1 MVVAQTLSVVLYGA
15 AVAGDHPDIDAPENL
30 SNFSGFLR
38 IGAIILLLVGL
49 ATAVGNLS
57 SSAFAATGFAFVVVV
72 LLGLYDYTIIAKKKR
87 KAAKD
92 TVAKAG
98 KEYLET
104 KKEVEKG
111 PDQVTNV
118 QGDVVDR
125 KHQQTHVDRSTTSVD
140 TIDQS
145 TTHVDRSKTV
155 KDQRTQV
162 EDSVVNRSDITAAA
176 EGRSGDA
183 TGANPGDQHPGTGAQ
198 PRGGAQPHTERS
210 PQGGHSPPD
219 AQQSPGTRA
228 SGGGSHSVDQHAPE
242 GRRRQSGHPG
252 NGSESPDQSEGG
264 TRYCTSCGEEVEADW
279 NTCISCGADL

>member
-15 AVAGDHPDIDAPENL
+15 AVAGDHPDIDAPDNL
-30 SNFSGFLR
+30 SKFSGFLR

-49 ATAVGNLS
+49 ALAVGNLS
-57 SSAFAATGFAFVVVV
+57 GSALGASAFAILVVM
-72 LLGLYDYTIIAKKKR
+72 LLGLYDYTIMAKKKR
-87 KAAKD
+87 QAAKE

-118 QGDVVDR
+118 QGDMVDR
-125 KHQQTHVDRSTTSVD
+125 KNQQTHVDQSTTNVD

-145 TTHVDRSKTV
+145 TTRVDQSKTV

-162 EDSVVNRSDITAAA
+162 EDSVVNRSDITASAEPEAGADGGRAGGERAA
-176 EGRSGDA
+176 ADRPPQGQGGRS
-183 TGANPGDQHPGTGAQ
+183 Q
-198 PRGGAQPHTERS
+198 
-210 PQGGHSPPD
+210 PQGDRAQRERRQGTADRRAGEPARTDRQSHS
-219 AQQSPGTRA
+219 Q
-228 SGGGSHSVDQHAPE
+228 GGGSAAGD
-242 GRRRQSGHPG
+242 GGG
-252 NGSESPDQSEGG
+252 GSPDA
-264 TRYCTSCGEEVEADW
+264 TRFCTHCGEEVDPEW